1 MTIELNRLLLVA
13 DLGYSIVYRKGRF
26 KLEPPDY
33 DEDILRLVWQLKDE
47 LNSKYMLM
55 KVIKDW
61 ASDDRRRWESLRDIV
76 KKQYEDIYPI
86 TPRGTLLTWTGQH
99 VSSLYKDNISAD
111 HSFWA
116 RAIEKVEERVP
127 EALARDIEITE
138 LFINK
143 VMR

>member
-1 MTIELNRLLLVA
+1 MTIELNRLLLIA
-13 DLGYSIVYRKGRF
+13 DLGYSIIQIDGKF
-26 KLEPPDY
+26 MLDPPEE
-33 DEDILRLVWQLKDE
+33 DEDILRLVWQVKDE
-47 LNSKYMLM
+47 INSKYRLM

-61 ASDDRRRWESLRDIV
+61 ASDDRKRWESLRDIV

-116 RAIEKVEERVP
+116 RAIKKTEERVP
-127 EALARDIEITE
+127 EALARDIEITD
-138 LFINK
+138 LFIDK